1 MATTHYSELKVF
13 ALSSSGVEN
22 ASCEFDVETLSPTYR
37 LLIGIPGK
45 SNAFAISSKLGVPC
59 IHHRESQ
66 RDRST
71 SRMNLLR
78 MLLTSLEESRITIEN
93 ERTEIAQYKLEIEDL
108 KKQLES
114 KQEKLDVQKDRI
126 IRQAN
131 EEAHKVLQEAKD
143 YADQTM
149 KLFHKF
155 HNDYVDTAAVERERQ
170 QLRKRLNKTE
180 QKMAQPVT
188 KKKPKERTHRQGCT
202 SWRYRT
208 GTQHEP

>member
-1 MATTHYSELKVF
+1 MFRHP
-13 ALSSSGVEN
+13 SSRKPEN
-22 ASCEFDVETLSPTYR
+22 QINEQDESFEDV
-37 LLIGIPGK
+37 
-45 SNAFAISSKLGVPC
+45 
-59 IHHRESQ
+59 
-66 RDRST
+66 
-71 SRMNLLR
+71 
-78 MLLTSLEESRITIEN
+78 LTSLEESRITIEN

-170 QLRKRLNKTE
+170 KLRQKLNKTE
-180 QKMAQPVT
+180 QKMISASCQ
-188 KKKPKERTHRQGCT
+188 KEAKERAHRKRCPSG
-202 SWRYRT
+202 
-208 GTQHEP
+208 